1 MYLLHHVGGIMSDE
15 VLCCINGTQ
24 DICDF
29 DLREKKKQKKLV
41 HEMWVG
47 C

>member
-29 DLREKKKQKKLV
+29 DLREK
-41 HEMWVG
+41 
-47 C
+47 

>member
-1 MYLLHHVGGIMSDE
+1 MYLLHHVGGIMSEE
-15 VLCCINGTQ
+15 VLCCINGAQ
-24 DICDF
+24 HICDF

-41 HEMWVG
+41 HEMWIG